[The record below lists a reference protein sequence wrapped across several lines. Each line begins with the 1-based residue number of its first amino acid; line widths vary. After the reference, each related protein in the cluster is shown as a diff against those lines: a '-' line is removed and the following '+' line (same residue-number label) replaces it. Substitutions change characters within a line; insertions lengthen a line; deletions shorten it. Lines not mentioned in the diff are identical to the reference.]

1 MLTTMVLG
9 DVTCSYNRDIN
20 MMAGKIENQ
29 EIISL
34 TKQDNSSAHKL
45 QFWVHFMV
53 SFAWLREIF
62 LCYMDKNS

>member
-1 MLTTMVLG
+1 
-9 DVTCSYNRDIN
+9 

-34 TKQDNSSAHKL
+34 TKEDNSSAYKL
-45 QFWVHFMV
+45 QFWVHSVV
-53 SFAWLREIF
+53 SFAWLRESF

>member
-1 MLTTMVLG
+1 
-9 DVTCSYNRDIN
+9 

-34 TKQDNSSAHKL
+34 TKQGNSSAYKL
-45 QFWVHFMV
+45 QFWVHFVV
-53 SFAWLREIF
+53 SFAWLLREIF

>member
-1 MLTTMVLG
+1 
-9 DVTCSYNRDIN
+9 

-29 EIISL
+29 EIIGL
-34 TKQDNSSAHKL
+34 TKQGNSSAYKL
-45 QFWVHFMV
+45 QFWVHFVV

>member
-1 MLTTMVLG
+1 
-9 DVTCSYNRDIN
+9 

-29 EIISL
+29 EIIGL
-34 TKQDNSSAHKL
+34 TKQGNSSAYKL
-45 QFWVHFMV
+45 QFWVYFVV

>member
-1 MLTTMVLG
+1 
-9 DVTCSYNRDIN
+9 

-34 TKQDNSSAHKL
+34 TKHDNSSAYKL
-45 QFWVHFMV
+45 LFWVHFVV
-53 SFAWLREIF
+53 SFAWLCEIF